1 MGSVAILEDGRLL
14 GEYMVYHERHHSRV
28 ILKMIDGLL
37 KSCRLGLSDID
48 LFAVSVGP
56 GSFTGLRV
64 GIATV
69 KGFSTALDKPVS
81 GIPTLEAFAGRVSHT
96 PYPICPVIQG
106 RRNEGY
112 AALYQYDE
120 FFRLNLLK
128 PARVVSLESLLDE
141 IDAPTHLLG
150 NFSPELFKKMSN
162 KNIFYAPLL
171 KFPAASTVGLTA
183 YQKMDFAKN
192 GKVEMILPA
201 FPSEKVQIHGL
212 YL

>member
-1 MGSVAILEDGRLL
+1 MGSAAILEDGRLL
-14 GEYMVYHERHHSRV
+14 GEYRVYHEGHQSQV

-37 KSCRLGLSDID
+37 KSCRLGLPDID

-81 GIPTLEAFAGRVSHT
+81 GIPSLEAFAGRVSHT
-96 PYPICPVIQG
+96 PYLICPVIQA
-106 RRNEGY
+106 RKNEAY

-120 FFRLNLLK
+120 LFRLKPLK
-128 PARVVSLESLLDE
+128 PARVVQLENLLDE

-150 NFSPELFKKMSN
+150 HFPPELLKKMSN

-171 KFPAASTVGLTA
+171 EFPAASTVGLMA
-183 YQKMDFAKN
+183 YQNRDFEKN

-201 FPSEKVQIHGL
+201 FPSEKIQIHGL